1 MAKIK
6 ARFYAQALYDLT
18 AGKAEKDWQAATVS
32 MLELLKKNKQLKLW
46 PQVIE
51 AYLQLLNERQG
62 LMMATVRTEKELTPA
77 DEKRIKDFLQQESR
91 AKEVELTV
99 VQEKIGPGLI
109 VETREK
115 RWDLSLDNQIE
126 NFKKQLI
133 S

>member
-77 DEKRIKDFLQQESR
+77 DEKRIKDFLQQESQ